1 MLLLTESDLSE
12 RDVVGLGKR
21 RTNYI
26 CRTYWQPKKVFGI
39 SGKQSWDTNREL
51 SGLPQLNLN

>member
-1 MLLLTESDLSE
+1 MILVREMLWVWASREPTIYAVLIGSQ
-12 RDVVGLGKR
+12 R
-21 RTNYI
+21 R
-26 CRTYWQPKKVFGI
+26 CLAL